1 MIRRLKKESIRRRK
15 FEASELSSSAL
26 RLKTEFLRVIDPLYD
41 SIIALDKLID
51 KVLPDLGYSEFDKLD
66 DCLEQL
72 NNIGITLQ
80 KEADDFVD
88 TEQKWNE

>member
-1 MIRRLKKESIRRRK
+1 MIRRFKKESIRRRK
-15 FEASELSSSAL
+15 FEAKELCSSAL
-26 RLKTEFLRVIDPLYD
+26 RLKTEFLNVIDPLYD
-41 SIIALDKLID
+41 GIIALDKLID

-72 NNIGITLQ
+72 NNIGIILQ